1 MDRVDLQREARRGRE
16 AQDDLTLFQEH
27 IRARQQELFE
37 RFVRVQDQG
46 EIYEI
51 REEARAL
58 ERLINWY
65 SELTETGQLAESQIE
80 GERHERI

>member
-1 MDRVDLQREARRGRE
+1 MKVDLQREARRGRE
-16 AQDDLTLFQEH
+16 AQEDLTLFQEH

-37 RFVRVQDQG
+37 IFVRVHDEG
-46 EIYEI
+46 KILAV

-65 SELTETGQLAESQIE
+65 TELTETGQLAESQLE

>member
-1 MDRVDLQREARRGRE
+1 MAVDLQREARRGRE
-16 AQDDLTLFQEH
+16 AQEDLTLFQEH

-37 RFVRVQDQG
+37 RFVRVHDQG

-58 ERLINWY
+58 ERLINFY
-65 SELTETGQLAESQIE
+65 EELTETGQLAESQIE

>member
-1 MDRVDLQREARRGRE
+1 MKVNLQREARRGRE
-16 AQDDLTLFQEH
+16 AQEDLTLFEEH
-27 IRARQQELFE
+27 IRARQAELFD
-37 RFVRVQDQG
+37 RFVRVHDEG
-46 EIYEI
+46 EIYHI